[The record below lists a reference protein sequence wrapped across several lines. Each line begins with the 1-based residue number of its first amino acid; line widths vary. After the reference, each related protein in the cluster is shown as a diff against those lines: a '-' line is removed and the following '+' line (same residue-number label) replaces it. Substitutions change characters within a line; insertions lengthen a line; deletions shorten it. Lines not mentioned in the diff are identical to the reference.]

1 MQVSIFGKA
10 VRRAGI
16 FVVAALCFAWIG
28 PGLVGGSAG
37 GVAWAASSRW
47 ASSLREKGGRW
58 ERSLLEAVARLEA
71 AAAAADPHLEGELER
86 TLGEMTSMMRVHAEA
101 VEEVLK
107 QPEHPLHALAA
118 GRARTALEV
127 AQRIER
133 ELAEVVAGSRK
144 QFSVD
149 LSRLGTRARATMLG
163 AMQEVSASLGKG
175 YFEGAHAIAPVI
187 AENEDTPAQWGKVLG
202 VAAGMVL
209 VTLGFGVLWPQQR
222 PGEQGRRPRRLGVK
236 VLGVMG
242 VLAGMAAIGLCAR
255 QWKRDATDPAGEVV
269 LAVRQCAAL
278 EKSGAAIASK
288 DAAVLEP
295 LIRALARCQLSSA
308 NDEAARL
315 ITEHLRSALAAR
327 AGNGAS

>member
-1 MQVSIFGKA
+1 VA
-10 VRRAGI
+10 V
-16 FVVAALCFAWIG
+16 LCFAFLG
-28 PGLVGGSAG
+28 PALVGGVAGG
-37 GVAWAASSRW
+37 GVAWAAASRW
-47 ASSLREKGGRW
+47 ASSLREKAVRW
-58 ERSLLEAVARLEA
+58 ERSLLDAVVRLEA
-71 AAAAADPHLEGELER
+71 AAAAADPHLEGELQR
-86 TLGEMTSMMRVHAEA
+86 RLGEMTSMVRVHAEA

-133 ELAEVVAGSRK
+133 ELAEVVAGHRER
-144 QFSVD
+144 FSVD

-209 VTLGFGVLWPQQR
+209 VTLGFGVLWPQPR
-222 PGEQGRRPRRLGVK
+222 AGEQGRRRQRRLGVK
-236 VLGVMG
+236 ALGVMG

-278 EKSGAAIASK
+278 EKSGAAISSK

-295 LIRALARCQLSSA
+295 LIRELARCQLSSA

-327 AGNGAS
+327 AGSGAS